1 MKYIRQIHLD
11 GSARSTAYIS
21 RIRYSYTANG
31 PLYEQALTD
40 AVRAIESRISDYR
53 MRNDRT
59 GAERPVATRM
69 SVRGTKCIA
78 TVESENEFDELLTLD
93 LF

>member
-31 PLYEQALTD
+31 PLYEQAVSD
-40 AVRAIESRISDYR
+40 AVRALESRISDYR
-53 MRNDRT
+53 MLNDRT
-59 GAERPVATRM
+59 GEERPVATRM

-78 TVESENEFDELLTLD
+78 TVESDNQFDDLLALD

>member
-31 PLYEQALTD
+31 PLYEQAVSD
-40 AVRAIESRISDYR
+40 AVRALESRISDYR

-59 GAERPVATRM
+59 GEERPVATRM

-78 TVESENEFDELLTLD
+78 TVENEAEFDQLLALD